1 MEKRHVDECTEVRGM
16 GIRVIKTAAAVFI
29 AIAAAKALHLDYALG
44 AGLLAVLGIDIT
56 LKKSLQTVAVRILAS
71 VTGLVI
77 ASIMFYLLGFHLWT
91 ISLFILIVYPVLSR
105 IKLSDGIV
113 TSSVIVFH
121 IVDKQEVTLAN
132 IGNEIVLLT
141 VGLGTASV
149 INFLYMPSSERKLA
163 AIRSRV
169 DELFS
174 AIFLH
179 IAEQLRDP
187 AAVWNGKELL
197 DVPDAIREGLEL
209 AKRAGENKLFQTG
222 DSWGPYFEMR
232 RQHFDSIGRMIDLVA
247 QVYQTLPHG
256 EAVARLFSN
265 LSADVKSEYY
275 AGNVETSL
283 LQLEKEFKQMPL
295 PSTRDE
301 FEMRSAL
308 LQLCLEL
315 KTYLGMAKN
324 VKKPLPVR
332 GSEAESISKP

>member
-1 MEKRHVDECTEVRGM
+1 M

-29 AIAAAKALHLDYALG
+29 AIALARALHLDYALG

-71 VTGLVI
+71 VTGLVF
-77 ASIMFYLLGFHLWT
+77 ASVLFYALGFHLWT
-91 ISLFILIVYPVLSR
+91 ISLFILTVYPLLSR

-149 INFLYMPSSERKLA
+149 INFLYMPKSDRKLA
-163 AIRSRV
+163 ALRGRV

-179 IAEQLRDP
+179 IAEQLRNP
-187 AAVWNGKELL
+187 AAVWDGKELL
-197 DVPDAIREGLEL
+197 DAPDTIRDGLEL
-209 AKRAGENKLFQTG
+209 AGRAAENKLFQAG
-222 DSWGPYFEMR
+222 DAWSPYFEMR
-232 RQHFDSIGRMIDLVA
+232 RQHFESIGRMIDLVA

-256 EAVARLFSN
+256 EAVARLFAS
-265 LSADVKSEYY
+265 LSEDVKSEYY
-275 AGNVETSL
+275 AGNVETAL
-283 LQLEKEFKQMPL
+283 LSLEKEFKEMPL
-295 PSTRDE
+295 PSTREE

-315 KTYLGMAKN
+315 KTYLHMAKN
-324 VKKPLPVR
+324 VKKPLP
-332 GSEAESISKP
+332 SEGKEAANGSKPEFVPRPQK